1 MSIDFLRGKTYQEE
15 MDFLVSNTKRN
26 KYIRNLCLDLKGNSL
41 CMFQYVEKHGM
52 ILKMIEEKSKDKQVF
67 FVYGGVEAH
76 EREKIRSIT
85 KKNLITLRYYR
96 RSWYLVLVCVE
107 ST

>member
-41 CMFQYVEKHGM
+41 CCFNIEKHGM
-52 ILKMIEEKSKDKQVF
+52 IKTND
-67 FVYGGVEAH
+67 
-76 EREKIRSIT
+76 
-85 KKNLITLRYYR
+85 R
-96 RSWYLVLVCVE
+96 RKE
-107 ST
+107 